1 MSVSKRKSLCLFQ
14 IIMGILF
21 GFISAVWFENIVQ
34 ADEWPV
40 PTIEEGTT
48 ADSMNLKVQIHQ
60 ALPLQTQEKNLDPL
74 VFTVDLGVYTEEL
87 TEQNVQ
93 FKLTDHQT
101 GIDLSDCLS
110 FPIVKQGTDQ
120 PSTTLD
126 FHLSSEQ
133 LNSIIQKVGQV
144 EQLDLELTVP
154 LNATDEKLMTVYNAA
169 TQQFDLPVSVE
180 NSAGKAETVVKI
192 AAPIPTGSAVSQAV
206 SLGTTTD
213 QLDVADCVTDLH
225 SGLEFDKI
233 KVVGFKEKVSFDTV
247 GNQNVTVLIE
257 SEKTGKQAEIPVSIT
272 VSEDA
277 ESVPTAYTDS
287 GYYYGL
293 FKDYNKTIVT
303 DSYTGEVIK
312 GGSLPDLS
320 NTIVLGYVGEDLISD
335 SYEERGGNI
344 YKIKSFESLPLMWAM
359 GNDTL
364 IIDKMGLYQGEYVKL
379 KITPHFNK
387 NHSVYRSS
395 VNLSITFGKLVLEA
409 YPGSAGTTLDI
420 NLDLQVLDKNNQ
432 PLEGK
437 DFIFNFISEGGLYNR
452 SKQVYTQSDQV
463 TNYIIS
469 NNSFLYKN
477 TAKIEQRSPYEFK
490 PTLLDEIIEGGAG
503 RHDILN
509 FAIYYKIPQG
519 QKSHGTIRLV
529 ASNRGN
535 SESYRTYFDFDLFN
549 PDIEL
554 PFKQDLPAPS
564 IIGQTNKKTMNLQ
577 ATVNQYIP
585 KQGFNDYYEDVSLTI
600 DLGKYIDKD
609 KIDKSNFTLKNE
621 LTETVSIPLD
631 SNAVDIV
638 TLSNGNTGIQLDLT
652 KKQIQDWIS
661 QYGNRPLNLQLG
673 IDVPLNTNDEQIMDA
688 YDKDTQQFQFPISVD
703 NVINHSD
710 STAHV
715 AMQKPTGEG
724 VTQTSSMGLST
735 DDLNPAD
742 CVTNLHSVLG
752 FDQVKVIGFKEK
764 VEFNTTGVRKP
775 IVLVESE
782 KTGVQGE
789 VVVTINV
796 LNEPVL
802 AISVPKEVKLENKGL
817 EAIGTGEISCT
828 GIKENTKINVTVPE
842 PVKIKY
848 DDNEVSL
855 HVYNEKDDYVRSG
868 DSLTELSSQSNK
880 KKFTLKTKRSAFQ
893 EKGIY
898 NGQMTF
904 KFTKL
909 NL

>member
-1 MSVSKRKSLCLFQ
+1 MNVSKRKSLCLFQ
-14 IIMGILF
+14 ILMGMLF
-21 GFISAVWFENIVQ
+21 GFMSAGWFETIVQ

-48 ADSMNLKVQIHQ
+48 TDSMNLKVQIHQ
-60 ALPLQTQEKNLDPL
+60 ALPIQEQGKNLDPL

-101 GIDLSDCLS
+101 GTDLSDFLS

-120 PSTTLD
+120 SSTLQ

-144 EQLDLELTVP
+144 GQLDLELTVP
-154 LNATDEKLMTVYNAA
+154 LNVTDEKLMTVYNAT

-180 NSAGKAETVVKI
+180 NSAGKTETVVKV
-192 AAPIPTGSAVSQAV
+192 AAPIPTGSVVPQA
-206 SLGTTTD
+206 
-213 QLDVADCVTDLH
+213 A
-225 SGLEFDKI
+225 
-233 KVVGFKEKVSFDTV
+233 TV
-247 GNQNVTVLIE
+247 
-257 SEKTGKQAEIPVSIT
+257 
-272 VSEDA
+272 
-277 ESVPTAYTDS
+277 
-287 GYYYGL
+287 
-293 FKDYNKTIVT
+293 
-303 DSYTGEVIK
+303 
-312 GGSLPDLS
+312 
-320 NTIVLGYVGEDLISD
+320 
-335 SYEERGGNI
+335 EERGLTIDDVEVYIDSISGLAPGSSTVRVHIPGSKGAITDIIIQGVVGRNLKWSRNGVKDWRLTYMGDDYYEFPIVRDGVFYEFLNNPRNVGKWISI
-344 YKIKSFESLPLMWAM
+344 YPIFASLWGGEYSRPVDSKDTYLKKEEAKKEIDQVAQKVKEEIDNDFSLSSDEKTKQKKGVDSEADKAKVEIDNANSNDEIEQAKEIGIEKIKEQHQPNKLNLQ
-359 GNDTL
+359 N
-364 IIDKMGLYQGEYVKL
+364 L
-379 KITPHFNK
+379 KIT
-387 NHSVYRSS
+387 
-395 VNLSITFGKLVLEA
+395 GK
-409 YPGSAGTTLDI
+409 
-420 NLDLQVLDKNNQ
+420 
-432 PLEGK
+432 
-437 DFIFNFISEGGLYNR
+437 
-452 SKQVYTQSDQV
+452 
-463 TNYIIS
+463 TN
-469 NNSFLYKN
+469 
-477 TAKIEQRSPYEFK
+477 A
-490 PTLLDEIIEGGAG
+490 
-503 RHDILN
+503 
-509 FAIYYKIPQG
+509 
-519 QKSHGTIRLV
+519 
-529 ASNRGN
+529 
-535 SESYRTYFDFDLFN
+535 
-549 PDIEL
+549 
-554 PFKQDLPAPS
+554 
-564 IIGQTNKKTMNLQ
+564 KTMNLQ
-577 ATVNQYIP
+577 ATVQQVIPRQYLSS
-585 KQGFNDYYEDVSLTI
+585 YYEDVLLTI

-609 KIDKSNFTLKNE
+609 TIDKSKLI
-621 LTETVSIPLD
+621 LTNKEVTNIISINSYKL
-631 SNAVDIV
+631 DIV
-638 TLSNGNTGIQLDLT
+638 ALSNGNTGILLNLT
-652 KKQIQDWIS
+652 AEQIQDLITHYNNQS
-661 QYGNRPLNLQLG
+661 LDLQFS

-715 AMQKPTGEG
+715 TMQKPTGEG

-752 FDQVKVIGFKEK
+752 FDKVKVIGFKEK

-880 KKFTLKTKRSAFQ
+880 KKFTLKT
-893 EKGIY
+893 
-898 NGQMTF
+898 
-904 KFTKL
+904 
-909 NL
+909 